1 MTQTNKRMFLANNQ
15 LFIPLKFQKNGQ
27 QIAWKNSIV
36 SNDLEW
42 C

>member
-1 MTQTNKRMFLANNQ
+1 MTQKHKRMLLEKNQ
-15 LFIPLKFQKNGQ
+15 VLIPLKFQKNGQ

-36 SNDLEW
+36 SSDLEW